1 MRRVWCGENGAGVND
16 EALRNRVKEILSK
29 AELVRKGGKI
39 IVSFN
44 GKKVGKLRFEA
55 PLNELEVE
63 SAWKS
68 PFGIKVELSWRGKF
82 AGTLLLREWHES

>member
-16 EALRNRVKEILSK
+16 GALRNRVKEILSK

-39 IVSFN
+39 IVFVDGN
-44 GKKVGKLRFEA
+44 KVGKLRFEA
-55 PLNELEVE
+55 PLDELEVE

-68 PFGIKVELSWRGKF
+68 PFGVKVELSWRGKF
-82 AGTLLLREWHES
+82 AGTLLLRE

>member
-16 EALRNRVKEILSK
+16 EALRKRVKELLSR

-39 IVSFN
+39 LILVD
-44 GKKVGKLRFEA
+44 GEKVGKLRFEA
-55 PLNELEVE
+55 PLEELEVE

-82 AGTLLLREWHES
+82 AGTLLLRE

>member
-1 MRRVWCGENGAGVND
+1 MRRVWCGENGAGINS
-16 EALRNRVKEILSK
+16 EALGKRVKEILSR

-39 IVSFN
+39 LILVD
-44 GKKVGKLRFEA
+44 GEKVGKLKFEA
-55 PLNELEVE
+55 PLEELEIE

-82 AGTLLLREWHES
+82 AGTLLLRE

>member
-1 MRRVWCGENGAGVND
+1 MKKLWCCGSEIGVTGA
-16 EALRNRVKEILSK
+16 EALNEKVRKLLSK

-39 IVSFN
+39 LILVD
-44 GKKVGKLRFEA
+44 GEKVGKLRFEA
-55 PLNELEVE
+55 PLEELEVE

-82 AGTLLLREWHES
+82 AGMLLLRE